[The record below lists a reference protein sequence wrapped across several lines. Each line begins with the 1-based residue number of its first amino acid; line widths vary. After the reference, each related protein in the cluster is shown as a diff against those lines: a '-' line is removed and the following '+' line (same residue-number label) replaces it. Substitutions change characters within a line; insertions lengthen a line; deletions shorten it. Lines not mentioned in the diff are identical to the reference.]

1 MKLPNRHSLLWKLTG
16 VLAVFCLLVVSLQV
30 DLSQRL
36 YHATAYL
43 PAPSRQILL
52 DYAQQ
57 AEAAWRERGAAGV
70 DEFLQLLREREQV
83 WAVVVNERHAS
94 LSSVPLNEAARLK
107 LDFVRE
113 ITGWLGRPGS
123 RPTLYVP
130 FSDNRSRLVMEL
142 PLHLDPRRHLG
153 LWNLLLQQVVPAL
166 LALLFGALLYR
177 VLISPLVILR
187 RQANALSAGDLA
199 SRVGPG
205 VTRRGDEL
213 GELGRAFDHMAERLE
228 STVALQRR
236 LLRDVSH
243 ELRTPLSRLR
253 VAGEREPDAVALR
266 QRLEREVQG
275 MERLIGSTLELV
287 WLDTERPTLPVE
299 AVEMES
305 LWDLLRE
312 DACFE
317 SGWSPERLPCQLPAD
332 CRVLGN
338 LNGLAQALE
347 NILRNAIRHSPEGG
361 VVRLSGSRDGE
372 YWHLRIEDQG
382 PGIAAEQLEQIFLP
396 FTRLNLARP
405 GGDGYGLGLSI
416 ARSIVHLQ
424 GGQVWA
430 ENAHPGLRLN
440 LRLNVFAG

>member
-1 MKLPNRHSLLWKLTG
+1 MPHRHSLLWKLTG

-36 YHATAYL
+36 YHASAHL
-43 PAPSRQILL
+43 PAPTRQILQE
-52 DYAQQ
+52 YARQ
-57 AEAAWRERGAAGV
+57 AEIAWRERGAAGV
-70 DEFLQLLREREQV
+70 DEFLRDLREREQV

-94 LSSVPLNEAARLK
+94 LSSVALSDAQRLR
-107 LDFVRE
+107 LDFVRD
-113 ITGWLGRPGS
+113 ISGWLGRPGGQ
-123 RPTLYVP
+123 PTLYVP
-130 FSDNRSRLVMEL
+130 FSDNTSRLVMEL
-142 PLHLDPRRHLG
+142 PLHLDPRKHLG
-153 LWNLLLQQVVPAL
+153 LWNMLLQQVLPAL

-205 VTRRGDEL
+205 VTRRRDEL
-213 GELGRAFDHMAERLE
+213 GELARAFDHMAERLE
-228 STVALQRR
+228 STVVLQRR
-236 LLRDVSH
+236 LLRDLSH

-253 VAGEREPDAVALR
+253 VAGEREPDASALR

-275 MERLIGSTLELV
+275 MERLIGDALELV
-287 WLDTERPTLPVE
+287 WLDTERPAMPVE
-299 AVEMES
+299 AVDMES

-317 SGWSPERLPCQLPAD
+317 SGWPSERLPCHLPPD
-332 CRVLGN
+332 CCVLGN

-347 NILRNAIRHSPEGG
+347 NILRNAIRHSPPEG
-361 VVRLSGSRDGE
+361 VVRLSGSRDGD

-382 PGIAAEQLEQIFLP
+382 PGIKPDQLQQIFLP
-396 FTRLNLARP
+396 FTRLNVARP

-416 ARSIVHLQ
+416 TRSIVQLQ
-424 GGQVWA
+424 GGEIWA
-430 ENAHPGLRLN
+430 ENTFPGLRLN
-440 LRLNVFAG
+440 LRLKVYKL